1 MLKSICLIYKLMLIS
16 SLVSFC
22 QALFTEILRKLLQ
35 ESFETNFNNKR
46 LNWYFIQIT
55 TIDKAQG
62 KTFQSMIF
70 TIWSTAF
77 PRSIFAFIS
86 HETSLESQSFPYY
99 LSKSLPPT
107 IIFQFVFHVF
117 THFLNK
123 LLKKLKIQDE
133 KEAKIRNRM
142 KTNLNLIDIYLK
154 FPIYSLKH
162 VLLCENS

>member
-70 TIWSTAF
+70 TI
-77 PRSIFAFIS
+77 
-86 HETSLESQSFPYY
+86 
-99 LSKSLPPT
+99 
-107 IIFQFVFHVF
+107 
-117 THFLNK
+117 
-123 LLKKLKIQDE
+123 
-133 KEAKIRNRM
+133 
-142 KTNLNLIDIYLK
+142 
-154 FPIYSLKH
+154 
-162 VLLCENS
+162 